1 MIAESIAV
9 TYRCPRGLIGETVLS
24 MHTHGKEAKLS
35 LRRFFRL
42 VLDRKW
48 QPPLESVDDSL
59 ARTARDAL
67 HVRGQ
72 ANNAGG
78 FSSTSRVYDHIA
90 KGYKDYVKSFKK
102 KG

>member
-1 MIAESIAV
+1 M
-9 TYRCPRGLIGETVLS
+9 S